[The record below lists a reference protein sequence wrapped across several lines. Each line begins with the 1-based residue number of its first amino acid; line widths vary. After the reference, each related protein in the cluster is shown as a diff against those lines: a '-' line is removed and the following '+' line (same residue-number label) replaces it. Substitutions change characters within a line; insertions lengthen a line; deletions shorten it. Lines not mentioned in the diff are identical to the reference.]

1 MYSPRSLQMSQVEQV
16 PAYDWEDWVA
26 ENDGNVLDVRE
37 PDEWALGTLPDSVLL
52 SIGEIIE
59 RKDEL
64 DSDTP
69 WLVVC
74 HTGGR
79 SQQVATYLA
88 MNGYSTANLAG
99 GMKALGLQ
107 D

>member
-1 MYSPRSLQMSQVEQV
+1 MSQIEQI
-16 PAYDWEDWVA
+16 PASEWENWIA

-37 PDEWALGTLPDSVLL
+37 PDEWALGTLPDAVLL
-52 SIGEIIE
+52 SIGQIIE
-59 RKDEL
+59 RREEL

-79 SQQVATYLA
+79 SQQVATYLG
-88 MNGYSTANLAG
+88 MNGYSAANLAG